1 MDKYEKIELD
11 LDNEIIINMNENIKN
26 ETNNIFENEAD
37 LEKNKNENIKLIKEI
52 IFLLINEQDLYDV
65 PEKIYLSIQSVSAE
79 EIQQINKEYRN
90 VDKVTDVLSFPIFE
104 REEIIDITNEKL
116 DSKKIKEIELG
127 DIIICID
134 VVKKQALEFET
145 GIKREMLYMITHGVC
160 HLLGF
165 DHIDENDKVEMRALE
180 EKILNKVGVKR

>member
-1 MDKYEKIELD
+1 MDKYEKIELEI
-11 LDNEIIINMNENIKN
+11 DNEIIINMSDNI
-26 ETNNIFENEAD
+26 
-37 LEKNKNENIKLIKEI
+37 EKINKNNDENLKLIKEI
-52 IFLLINEQDLYDV
+52 IFLLVNEQKLYESI
-65 PEKIYLSIQSVSAE
+65 EKIYLSIQSSSSD
-79 EIQQINKEYRN
+79 EIQQINKEYRG
-90 VDKVTDVLSFPIFE
+90 VDKATDVLSFPIFE

-134 VVKKQALEFET
+134 VVKKQAIEFET

-165 DHIDENDKVEMRALE
+165 DHIEENDKLEMRALE

>member
-1 MDKYEKIELD
+1 MDKYEKIELEI
-11 LDNEIIINMNENIKN
+11 DNEIIINMSDNIEEN
-26 ETNNIFENEAD
+26 
-37 LEKNKNENIKLIKEI
+37 NKNNDENLRLIKEI
-52 IFLLINEQDLYDV
+52 IFLLVNEQKLYESI
-65 PEKIYLSIQSVSAE
+65 EKIYLSIQSTSSD
-79 EIQQINKEYRN
+79 EIQQINKEYRD
-90 VDKVTDVLSFPIFE
+90 VDKATDVLSFPIFE

-134 VVKKQALEFET
+134 VVKKQAIEFET

-165 DHIDENDKVEMRALE
+165 DHIEENDKLEMRALE